1 MVGLFVIA
9 LTTLFVFAEAARRTY
24 RRLTNGEADVKIG
37 INLLGLL
44 PNVIGGGETYIR
56 GLLYGL
62 NRLDTDDEY
71 VLFTNRD
78 NHPTFADIGP
88 RFRRV
93 LYDFSAQWNVPSLA
107 MTRVVGEQFYLP
119 WRAAIDGLD
128 VIHSTLDT
136 VPLFARCPSV
146 MTLHD
151 VNFAAMPEATN
162 PVENF
167 IARTLVKTSARR
179 ARAILTVSEFSR
191 REIAATLEL
200 DRTRIFAVHNGGLR
214 DAPRSV
220 KWPEVAS
227 RIKVQEPYILA
238 FSSINP
244 HKNIGNLLRA
254 FARVRLQQQVQL
266 VVVGRLPLGG
276 ESLVALARTLG
287 IENKVSF
294 TGYLKEEEKA
304 QVLQHARM
312 LAFPSLYEGFG
323 LPVIEAMSCDVPV
336 ACSNIA
342 ALPEVAG
349 NAARMFDPRNVTEIT
364 AALEEVYSDEAL
376 RARLVAAGRINAR
389 RFSWDRTAR
398 LTLQVYRHAA
408 GTELAEPLPS
418 ERP

>member
-1 MVGLFVIA
+1 V
-9 LTTLFVFAEAARRTY
+9 R
-24 RRLTNGEADVKIG
+24 IG

-44 PNVIGGGETYIR
+44 PDVIGGGETYIR

-78 NHPTFADIGP
+78 NHPTFANISP

-93 LYDFSAQWNVPSLA
+93 LYDFSAQWNVPALA

-119 WRAAIDGLD
+119 WRAVLDSLD
-128 VIHSTLDT
+128 VIHSPLDT

-151 VNFAAMPEATN
+151 VNFAAMPEATS
-162 PVENF
+162 PVQNF
-167 IARTLVKTSARR
+167 IARTLVKISARR

-191 REIAATLEL
+191 REIAATLNI
-200 DRTRIFAVHNGGLR
+200 DPSRIFAVHNSGLR
-214 DAPRSV
+214 GAQRPV
-220 KWPEVAS
+220 KWQQVAS
-227 RIKVQEPYILA
+227 RVNIQEPYVLA

-254 FARVRLQQQVQL
+254 FARVQLPEQVQL
-266 VVVGRLPLGG
+266 VVLGKLPLGG
-276 ESLVALARTLG
+276 ESLLALARSLG
-287 IENKVSF
+287 IEKRVSF

-323 LPVIEAMSCDVPV
+323 LPVIEAMSYDVPV
-336 ACSNIA
+336 ACSNVA
-342 ALPEVAG
+342 ALPEVSG
-349 NAARMFDPRNVTEIT
+349 NAARQFDPRNVSEIT
-364 AALEEVYSDEAL
+364 VAIEEVLSDEAL
-376 RARLVAAGRINAR
+376 RVRLIAAGRINAR
-389 RFSWDRTAR
+389 RFSWERTAR
-398 LTLQVYRHAA
+398 LTLQVYRYAA
-408 GTELAEPLPS
+408 GAELAEPLPAQ
-418 ERP
+418 RPPELQGATTPAAEG

>member
-1 MVGLFVIA
+1 M
-9 LTTLFVFAEAARRTY
+9 
-24 RRLTNGEADVKIG
+24 KIG

-44 PNVIGGGETYIR
+44 PDVIGGGETYIR

-78 NHPTFADIGP
+78 NHPTFADVGP

-93 LYDFSAQWNVPSLA
+93 LYDFSAQWNVPALA
-107 MTRVVGEQFYLP
+107 MTRVIGEQFYLP
-119 WRAAIDGLD
+119 WRAALDRLD

-162 PVENF
+162 PAENL

-191 REIAATLEL
+191 REIAATLNV
-200 DRTRIFAVHNGGLR
+200 DPARIFAVHNGGLR
-214 DAPRSV
+214 DAQGSV
-220 KWPEVAS
+220 QQPQVATGVD
-227 RIKVQEPYILA
+227 IQKPYVLA
-238 FSSINP
+238 FSSVNP

-254 FARVRLQQQVQL
+254 FARIRLPQQVQL
-266 VVVGRLPLGG
+266 VVIGRMPLGG
-276 ESLVALARTLG
+276 ESLVALARRLG
-287 IENKVSF
+287 IEKNVSF
-294 TGYLKEEEKA
+294 TGYLKEEEKL

-323 LPVIEAMSCDVPV
+323 LPVIEAMSYDVPV
-336 ACSNIA
+336 ACSNVA

-349 NAARMFDPRNVTEIT
+349 NAARMFDPRNVNEIT
-364 AALEEVYSDEAL
+364 AAVEEVFSDEAL
-376 RARLVAAGRINAR
+376 RARLIAAGRVNAR
-389 RFSWDRTAR
+389 RFSWERTAR
-398 LTLQVYRHAA
+398 LTSQVYRYAA
-408 GTELAEPLPS
+408 GAELPEPLPA
-418 ERP
+418 ERPSEWEEATTPAAEG

>member
-1 MVGLFVIA
+1 
-9 LTTLFVFAEAARRTY
+9 
-24 RRLTNGEADVKIG
+24 VKIG

-44 PNVIGGGETYIR
+44 PDVIGGGETYIR

-78 NHPTFADIGP
+78 NHSTFADVGP

-93 LYDFSAQWNVPSLA
+93 LYDFSAQWNVPALA
-107 MTRVVGEQFYLP
+107 MTRVIGEQFYLP
-119 WRAAIDGLD
+119 WRAALDRLD

-162 PVENF
+162 PAENL

-191 REIAATLEL
+191 REIAATLNV
-200 DRTRIFAVHNGGLR
+200 DPARIFAVHNGGLR
-214 DAPRSV
+214 DAQRSA
-220 KWPEVAS
+220 KRPQLAS
-227 RIKVQEPYILA
+227 IVDIQEPYVLA
-238 FSSINP
+238 FSSVNP
-244 HKNIGNLLRA
+244 HKNIGNLIRA
-254 FARVRLQQQVQL
+254 FARVRLPPQVQL
-266 VVVGRLPLGG
+266 VVIGRMPMGG
-276 ESLVALARTLG
+276 ESLAALARTLG

-294 TGYLKEEEKA
+294 TGYLKEEEKT

-323 LPVIEAMSCDVPV
+323 LPVIEAMSYDVPV
-336 ACSNIA
+336 ACSNVA

-349 NAARMFDPRNVTEIT
+349 NAARMFDPRNVDEIT
-364 AALEEVYSDEAL
+364 AALEEVLSDEPL
-376 RARLVAAGRINAR
+376 RARLIAAGRINAR
-389 RFSWDRTAR
+389 RFSWERTAR
-398 LTLQVYRHAA
+398 LTLQVYRYAA
-408 GTELAEPLPS
+408 GAEFTEHLPAEQLPAEPLPAGPS
-418 ERP
+418 EWEEATTPAAEG